1 MENLAVFC
9 LRNYI
14 NIKLMEFTET
24 LLGILYLVA
33 VVRNLLWFLQPIKQR
48 EEFALL
54 QMVWKDWV
62 DVFRDR
68 VSWLVGRGTP
78 PWRRQPG
85 AERRK
90 PMSVGIVLKAFT
102 KARRASQDA
111 ADAASDFMD
120 EFRRSHRP
128 EESAKKMQ

>member
-14 NIKLMEFTET
+14 NIKVMEFTET

-48 EEFALL
+48 EEFAVL

-78 PWRRQPG
+78 PWRRPPVD
-85 AERRK
+85 ARRK

-102 KARRASQDA
+102 EARRASQEGAPDL
-111 ADAASDFMD
+111 MD
-120 EFRRSHRP
+120 EFRRSQTA
-128 EESAKKMQ
+128 EESAKKRQ